1 MYSISKCKA
10 LYKFLD
16 KSIGFFIFF
25 LSLSCFAATPEQ
37 ILTIQATAEAHVIS
51 IIDVP
56 ENGEL
61 ITRAAKLDS
70 RIKAS
75 DCSQTLAASSSSK
88 SKTTSNVTVLVEC
101 KSDGWRV
108 YVPVKVT
115 MSLPLVTAKRALSRG
130 EYVSNSDVSL
140 SMIELKAY
148 RRQGFTNIKQITGA
162 KLKKNIR
169 LGEVLERSDVCVVCR
184 NEKVIIKAVKGEMT
198 ITTKGTA
205 LSDGSTGDQIR
216 VKNDKSKRI
225 IEGVVTGIA
234 EITVYF

>member
-16 KSIGFFIFF
+16 KSIGFFAFF
-25 LSLSCFAATPEQ
+25 FSLSCFAATPEQ
-37 ILTIQATAEAHVIS
+37 ILAIQAAAEHHATS

-61 ITRAAKLDS
+61 VVRAAKLDS

-75 DCSQTLAASSSSK
+75 DCDQPLAASSSTK
-88 SKTTSNVTVLVEC
+88 SSTTSRITVLVEC
-101 KSDGWRV
+101 KNGGWRV
-108 YVPVKVT
+108 YVPVKT
-115 MSLPLVTAKRALSRG
+115 SLSLPLVTANRSLARG
-130 EYVSNSDVSL
+130 ELISSSDLSL
-140 SMIELKAY
+140 TMIELNAY
-148 RRQGFTNIKQITGA
+148 RRQGFTDIQQAVGA

-169 LGEVLERSDVCVVCR
+169 QGEVLERNDICVVCR
-184 NEKVIIKAVKGEMT
+184 NEKVIIKAIKGEMT

-205 LSDGSTGDQIR
+205 LSDGSTGEQIR